1 MRKWLPIVLLC
12 AWPLLAQKYTGP
24 RPAKPDLPY
33 LMHAD
38 NLIPAESAEA
48 KQEDRK
54 GEVTYLI
61 PGANSTVRT
70 PLASP
75 AFLIL
80 TDQLQAD
87 RLQLFKLQSKG
98 GQREV
103 LFRRKNKL
111 VAPSSPPPP
120 STKATRAGVPGSASM
135 PHACTTAS
143 RGTGRPGHLG
153 PARRRLRLALA
164 AVAQAGQLSSLR
176 EQGRSAGHAAAG
188 HPCPQRGR
196 RGAVPAQVRPAGSP
210 QLGPHQH
217 PDVTLDRVTFGRS
230 RPAREA
236 QDFACSRRALPA
248 VLVARGPRDIIS
260 ARGVLPRC
268 CEERS

>member
-38 NLIPAESAEA
+38 DLIPAESAEA
-48 KQEDRK
+48 KQEERK
-54 GEVTYLI
+54 NEVTYVI
-61 PGANSTVRT
+61 PGANSSART

-103 LFRRKNKL
+103 LFTRKKKL
-111 VAPSSPPPP
+111 VARPIRLNVTRLDENLYKIEVDEILENGEYSLSPAD
-120 STKATRAGVPGSASM
+120 SN
-135 PHACTTAS
+135 
-143 RGTGRPGHLG
+143 
-153 PARRRLRLALA
+153 
-164 AVAQAGQLSSLR
+164 
-176 EQGRSAGHAAAG
+176 
-188 HPCPQRGR
+188 
-196 RGAVPAQVRPAGSP
+196 QVFCF
-210 QLGPHQH
+210 Q
-217 PDVTLDRVTFGRS
+217 
-230 RPAREA
+230 
-236 QDFACSRRALPA
+236 
-248 VLVARGPRDIIS
+248 IY
-260 ARGVLPRC
+260 
-268 CEERS
+268 